1 MSTINSDI
9 INTKNSENNSI
20 KENNKIN
27 EIYNNN
33 NVNNDEEEESPPYYK
48 LFIYSDTGSCI
59 YKLKTKDLKNISNKD
74 INQNDSIE
82 EQEDSEEG
90 IDKDLGAI
98 QGIIQAVFFT
108 PLDINCTVHMISTD
122 VGLLSYKEYSYEK
135 NMILLALI
143 FPNYYSDETLS
154 HRISQLLLDFI
165 YNYLLM
171 NIGKK
176 NLYRFNNSM
185 EVDYLKKIINI
196 YSYGIHYILN
206 NHSSLNFL
214 LKAEKKSQ
222 IDKDTIYSIKHYME
236 KFKKNIKKDILC
248 ITINNN
254 LVWAT
259 SEWLNI
265 NITDRILFLLI
276 SKIFCSS
283 DIIELPIYFT
293 NTLLEDEGLG
303 LNPYKLIIINLM
315 KNTKL
320 LIVSDNDLDIEKF
333 DFSIFDDFFISR
345 ITQIKF
351 ISTFENDVLDTYLKA
366 AIVHNK
372 FLKSYKILG
381 NPELEQVFQNFL
393 INNIFSNFL
402 FDEDNMSDQFYVK
415 DNNYYIFYYYRINA
429 LCFLLL
435 FDKDTSFDDIN
446 TVIATLKTLK
456 DSFDNRDNYKDI
468 NDEKFFSIK

>member
-333 DFSIFDDFFISR
+333 DFSIFDDFFFFL
-345 ITQIKF
+345 ITQMKF

-366 AIVHNK
+366 AVVHNK

-381 NPELEQVFQNFL
+381 NPELEQVFQNF
-393 INNIFSNFL
+393 
-402 FDEDNMSDQFYVK
+402 
-415 DNNYYIFYYYRINA
+415 
-429 LCFLLL
+429 
-435 FDKDTSFDDIN
+435 
-446 TVIATLKTLK
+446 
-456 DSFDNRDNYKDI
+456 
-468 NDEKFFSIK
+468 